1 MAKDKTAS
9 QRYFNLRPFV
19 LFAIASVL
27 GVVCT
32 VLSVNYGFLV
42 VLLPF
47 LALTIIGLIL
57 VVAKSKELS
66 IYTLIMAL
74 LFILTSLVS
83 SIKIAN
89 INNCVEKAYPSECM
103 LSGKVVSAKC
113 YGGYYSYILKTPNY
127 NGDKINCNVQFT
139 SEYELSKG
147 DIVSITTSL
156 NPIDKSEYSKFLAD
170 NVGFTVNAS
179 DIEIVGQSNNL
190 FEKCYLKIKSV
201 IVEHMGEQ
209 APFALALITGDS
221 SLINSNEL
229 SNFRFSG
236 VSHIFAV
243 SGLHIGFL
251 VGLIS
256 AFFEILKI
264 KREKKAF
271 LVTFIALFYSGIC
284 GFTPSSLRATVMSAI
299 LLFAKAKGKKYDML
313 NSISLSMIII
323 LLFNPFDLL
332 STGFVL
338 SYGCVISICLF
349 YKTFENLLKFMP
361 EKLGG
366 SVALCLS
373 VQFGVSPLVCYYF
386 GYTSIISVLLNL
398 LVVPIIGVVYPF
410 LLIFIVLTIII
421 KPLAF
426 LLKAPEVILFLVR
439 YVANFFEFEKFN
451 LFFKFSPI
459 IIFLYYTFAI
469 FATEKLNFSKRVKLF
484 SIIASTSFLLV
495 VGV

>member
-32 VLSVNYGFLV
+32 VLSIKFGFLV

-47 LALTIIGLIL
+47 LALVIIDLIL
-57 VVAKSKELS
+57 IVTKSKEFS
-66 IYTLIMAL
+66 VMVSIMAL
-74 LFILTSLVS
+74 LFISVSLVS

-89 INNCVEKAYPSECM
+89 INNCIEKAYPSECV
-103 LSGKVVSAKC
+103 LSGKVVSVKS
-113 YGGYYSYILKTPNY
+113 YGGYYSYILKTPEY
-127 NGDKINCNVQFT
+127 NGEKINCNVQFT
-139 SEYELSKG
+139 SESMLSKG
-147 DIVSITTSL
+147 DMVSFTASL
-156 NPIDKSEYSKFLAD
+156 NPIDKNEYSKFLTD

-179 DIEIVGQSNNL
+179 DIEVVGQTNNL
-190 FEKCYLKIKSV
+190 FEKCYLKIKTV
-201 IVEHMGEQ
+201 IVENMGEQ

-221 SLINSNEL
+221 SLINSQEL

-251 VGLIS
+251 VGLLS
-256 AFFEILKI
+256 AFFEFLKI

-271 LVTFIALFYSGIC
+271 LVTLIALFYSGIC
-284 GFTPSSLRATVMSAI
+284 GFTPSSIRATVMSAI
-299 LLFAKAKGKKYDML
+299 LLFAKAKGRKYDML
-313 NSISLSMIII
+313 NGISLSMIII

-349 YKTFENLLKFMP
+349 YRTFENLLKFMP
-361 EKLGG
+361 EKLGS

-398 LVVPIIGVVYPF
+398 LVVPVVGVVYPF

-426 LLKAPEVILFLVR
+426 LLKAPEVILFLIR

-451 LFFKFSPI
+451 VFFKFSPI
-459 IIFLYYTFAI
+459 IVFLYYSFAI

-484 SIIASTSFLLV
+484 SIIASTIFLFV